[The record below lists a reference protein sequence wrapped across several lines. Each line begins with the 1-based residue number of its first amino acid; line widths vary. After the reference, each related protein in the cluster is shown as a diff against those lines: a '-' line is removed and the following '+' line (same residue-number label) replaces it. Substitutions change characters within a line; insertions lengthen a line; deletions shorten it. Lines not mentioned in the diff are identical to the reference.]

1 MNGHFRIN
9 FVILIDGNVGPG
21 VISIVRAAVDV
32 AVVVVVVVVSAVVLL
47 IGEEVTIV

>member
-32 AVVVVVVVVSAVVLL
+32 AVVVVVVVSAVVLL